1 MPLLPPPL
9 PPSAGR
15 FSMVATTW
23 LGCGGWCGGGG
34 GCGGE
39 GWRWW
44 RWRSGESI
52 AAGLRLSGERG
63 ASRREGG
70 GRCCRRRWLPRL
82 PGSARPSPAPPSLG
96 CHAARGGMLPP
107 PPASAAHGR
116 RSGSSLATLLLL
128 LPHPP
133 RPAGASPR
141 RSRRRCAASIPFVP
155 ARRRP
160 ALPWRTAAAAARC
173 RALPEPLP
181 GAPRSPRS
189 PACRR
194 RSPAR
199 RGAAGRAR
207 PEPPGGARGAGSA
220 PAPRGAPAP
229 GPRDSA
235 AGSAPR
241 GSRCPESSAAVRLR
255 PPNLAPLNAHR
266 FSLGCLVV
274 FWGGFFG
281 GLLGCI
287 LGLGMLIAGRQGTS
301 SSAAWCY
308 VNTREL
314 LYTCLLKRGTADV
327 VFSQVRKVQREKSP
341 LNNALA
347 LTLPEAHKGLR
358 EAWQSL

>member
-23 LGCGGWCGGGG
+23 LGCGEWCGGGG
-34 GCGGE
+34 GCGGG

-82 PGSARPSPAPPSLG
+82 PGSSRPSPAPPSLG

-141 RSRRRCAASIPFVP
+141 WSRRRCAASIPFVP
-155 ARRRP
+155 ARHRP
-160 ALPWRTAAAAARC
+160 ALP
-173 RALPEPLP
+173 
-181 GAPRSPRS
+181 
-189 PACRR
+189 
-194 RSPAR
+194 
-199 RGAAGRAR
+199 
-207 PEPPGGARGAGSA
+207 
-220 PAPRGAPAP
+220 
-229 GPRDSA
+229 
-235 AGSAPR
+235 
-241 GSRCPESSAAVRLR
+241 
-255 PPNLAPLNAHR
+255 
-266 FSLGCLVV
+266 
-274 FWGGFFG
+274 
-281 GLLGCI
+281 
-287 LGLGMLIAGRQGTS
+287 
-301 SSAAWCY
+301 
-308 VNTREL
+308 
-314 LYTCLLKRGTADV
+314 
-327 VFSQVRKVQREKSP
+327 
-341 LNNALA
+341 
-347 LTLPEAHKGLR
+347 
-358 EAWQSL
+358 